1 MSKFKVARGGICH
14 VCPRRL
20 SASICEDSES
30 DREAPGRAAERP
42 GLKLFFSPNLKKK
55 KKTFILRYFPF
66 SYSFYLLFH
75 FLIPKRSKREK
86 KMRIRIIIFMIKGEK
101 GRKKLR
107 LSE

>member
-42 GLKLFFSPNLKKK
+42 GLKLFFSPNLKKTK
-55 KKTFILRYFPF
+55 HLSFAIFHSHIPF
-66 SYSFYLLFH
+66 TYYS
-75 FLIPKRSKREK
+75 IS
-86 KMRIRIIIFMIKGEK
+86 
-101 GRKKLR
+101 
-107 LSE
+107 